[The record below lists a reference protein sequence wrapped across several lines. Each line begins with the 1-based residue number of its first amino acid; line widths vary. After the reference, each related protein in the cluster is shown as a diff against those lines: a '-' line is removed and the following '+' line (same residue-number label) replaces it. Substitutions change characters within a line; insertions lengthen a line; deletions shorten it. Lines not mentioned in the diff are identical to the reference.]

1 MFAREWSWVKRSKDE
16 WGRCQPAGS
25 ARLREV
31 MRVNSARKICQEFFQ
46 EIGSSPRAARAAGLI
61 NASGCVRNHRTVCQ
75 WIFRTTSAMQCIF
88 GERERSN

>member
-1 MFAREWSWVKRSKDE
+1 MELGQTFKRRVGAS
-16 WGRCQPAGS
+16 GS

-61 NASGCVRNHRTVCQ
+61 NASGCVRNHRTLVYCEGNALR
-75 WIFRTTSAMQCIF
+75 FCV
-88 GERERSN
+88 ERIGTKLRQT